1 MKVTAKVTRTQ
12 GWWAIEV
19 PEAPGVFTQAKRL
32 DQVAAMVQD
41 AISLMLDLEPTEIEV
56 IVGPAL
62 STSTD
67 VDEHVRG
74 AKRLMAQAHE
84 SQLEASMAARLV
96 VRELREV
103 EGLSVRD
110 VARLL
115 EVSPQRISQLAPSS
129 SRAPSSGASSRRP
142 AAAP

>member
-1 MKVTAKVTRTQ
+1 MEVTAKVTRTQ

-56 IVGPAL
+56 TVEPAL
-62 STSTD
+62 STD
-67 VDEHVRG
+67 VDKHVRG

-110 VARLL
+110 VAQLL
-115 EVSPQRISQLAPSS
+115 ELSPQRISQLTPSS
-129 SRAPSSGASSRRP
+129 SRASSFRASSSRP
-142 AAAP
+142 AAPR